1 MPIIIEKHIEEAQ
14 SRNKW
19 LWASFV
25 EKHNHSGAL
34 QSRYDRVDSAG
45 GFGISKSVFWDT
57 FYEIMMFAKGEK
69 RGAIV
74 MKIAEHNIL
83 TLDYWRDEVSYQG
96 ITLPSGTIGC
106 AALNIPDDVI
116 DRLKQIYLPLLTT
129 VEAVNNLRLKPEL
142 LAPCRDSILQMLE
155 LLQKENTFPLLNY
168 SYYLKR
174 IPEIFTDENMK
185 KAEAYVKLAAMN
197 LPAAMSDQL
206 KSGLGLTKVIA
217 ICAQLPDSL
226 VMFKQGL
233 LPFAQ
238 ALHESDR
245 AVEDYAAVFG
255 EYFPEFPEF
264 SLSEP
269 SWMSLINVS
278 MQYLST
284 ILPGKD
290 APQLVKRMHF
300 VSFVGMLRYDLFE
313 GLCVGHAPRKCPIC
327 GRWFLTTDARHT
339 KYCGGLAPGA
349 PKGRTCRQ
357 LGNLQGREKRELAD
371 DHPLKVIYNRRMNTI
386 QVYVRRGT
394 LDEATAEKMKRLA
407 RNKLERAIS
416 DAAYASGSYAD
427 EMEQDALLREATS

>member
-1 MPIIIEKHIEEAQ
+1 ME
-14 SRNKW
+14 
-19 LWASFV
+19 
-25 EKHNHSGAL
+25 
-34 QSRYDRVDSAG
+34 
-45 GFGISKSVFWDT
+45 
-57 FYEIMMFAKGEK
+57 
-69 RGAIV
+69 
-74 MKIAEHNIL
+74 IAEHNIL
-83 TLDYWRDEVSYQG
+83 TLDYWRSEVSFQG
-96 ITLPSGTIGC
+96 ITLPSGAIGC
-106 AALNIPDDVI
+106 AALNISDDVI
-116 DRLKQIYLPLLTT
+116 EKLKQIYLPLLTA
-129 VEAVNNLRLKPEL
+129 VEAVNKIRLKPEI
-142 LAPCRDSILQMLE
+142 LAPCGDSILQMLE
-155 LLQKENTFPLLNY
+155 LLQKENAFPLLDY
-168 SYYLKR
+168 PYYLKR
-174 IPEIFTDENMK
+174 IPEIFTEENMK

-197 LPAAMSDQL
+197 LPAAMNDQL

-217 ICAQLPDSL
+217 ICAELPDSL
-226 VMFKQGL
+226 CVFKKGL
-233 LPFAQ
+233 LPFAH

-264 SLSEP
+264 SLSDP

-290 APQLVKRMHF
+290 VPQLVKRMHF
-300 VSFVGMLRYDLFE
+300 MSFVGMLRSDLFE
-313 GLCVGHAPRKCPIC
+313 GLCFGHAPRKCPIC

-339 KYCGGLAPGA
+339 KYCGGFAPGD

-394 LDEATAEKMKRLA
+394 LDEVTAKKMKRLA

-416 DAAYASGSYAD
+416 DAAYANGSYAD
-427 EMEQDALLREATS
+427 EMEQDALLAAATS

>member
-1 MPIIIEKHIEEAQ
+1 MLPE
-14 SRNKW
+14 NT
-19 LWASFV
+19 
-25 EKHNHSGAL
+25 
-34 QSRYDRVDSAG
+34 
-45 GFGISKSVFWDT
+45 KSVIWDT
-57 FYEIMMFAKGEK
+57 FYEIIFFAKGEK
-69 RGAIV
+69 GGIP
-74 MKIAEHNIL
+74 MKIAEPNLL

-116 DRLKQIYLPLLTT
+116 DRLKQISLPLLTA

-155 LLQKENTFPLLNY
+155 LLQKENTFPLLDY

-174 IPEIFTDENMK
+174 IPEIFTEENMK

-197 LPAAMSDQL
+197 LPAAMNDQL

-226 VMFKQGL
+226 VVFKKGL

-245 AVEDYAAVFG
+245 APEDYAAVFG
-255 EYFPEFPEF
+255 EFFPESPEF
-264 SLSEP
+264 SLTDSD
-269 SWMSLINVS
+269 WMSLVNLSV
-278 MQYLST
+278 QYLST
-284 ILPGKD
+284 FLPGKD
-290 APQLVKRMHF
+290 DPQIVKRIHY
-300 VSFVGMLRYDLFE
+300 VSFVGMLRSDLFE
-313 GLCVGHAPRKCPIC
+313 GLCFGHAPRKCPIC

-339 KYCGGLAPGA
+339 KYCGGFAPGD

-357 LGNLQGREKRELAD
+357 IGNLQGREKRELAD
-371 DHPLKVIYNRRMNTI
+371 DHPVKVIYNRRMNTI
-386 QVYVRRGT
+386 QVYLRRGT

-407 RNKLERAIS
+407 RNKMERAIS
-416 DAAYASGSYAD
+416 DATYANGSYAK
-427 EMEQDALLREATS
+427 EMEQESLFTEATR

>member
-1 MPIIIEKHIEEAQ
+1 MGFNDDEKKFLPETT
-14 SRNKW
+14 
-19 LWASFV
+19 
-25 EKHNHSGAL
+25 
-34 QSRYDRVDSAG
+34 
-45 GFGISKSVFWDT
+45 KSVIWYT
-57 FYEIMMFAKGEK
+57 FYEIMFFAREEKG
-69 RGAIV
+69 GIP
-74 MKIAEHNIL
+74 MKIAEPNLL

-116 DRLKQIYLPLLTT
+116 DRLKQISLPLLAPI
-129 VEAVNNLRLKPEL
+129 EAVNNLRLKPEM
-142 LAPCRDSILQMLE
+142 LAPCGDSILQMLE
-155 LLQKENTFPLLNY
+155 LLQKENAFPLLDY

-174 IPEIFTDENMK
+174 IPEIFTEKNLKNTM
-185 KAEAYVKLAAMN
+185 AYVQLAAMN
-197 LPAAMSDQL
+197 LPAAMTNQL

-226 VMFKQGL
+226 VMFKEGL
-233 LPFAQ
+233 LPLAK

-245 AVEDYAAVFG
+245 ALEDYAAVFG
-255 EYFPEFPEF
+255 EYFSEFPEF

-284 ILPGKD
+284 IMPGKD

-300 VSFVGMLRYDLFE
+300 VSFVGMLRHDLFE
-313 GLCVGHAPRKCPIC
+313 GLSVGHAPRKCPIC

-339 KYCGGLAPGA
+339 KYCGGFAPGD

-386 QVYVRRGT
+386 QVYVRRGS
-394 LDEATAEKMKRLA
+394 LDETTAEKMKRLA

-416 DAAYASGSYAD
+416 DAAYANGSYAD
-427 EMEQDALLREATS
+427 EMEQDTLLTEVTR

>member
-1 MPIIIEKHIEEAQ
+1 
-14 SRNKW
+14 
-19 LWASFV
+19 
-25 EKHNHSGAL
+25 
-34 QSRYDRVDSAG
+34 
-45 GFGISKSVFWDT
+45 
-57 FYEIMMFAKGEK
+57 
-69 RGAIV
+69 
-74 MKIAEHNIL
+74 MKIAEPNLL

-96 ITLPSGTIGC
+96 ITLPSGSIGC
-106 AALNIPDDVI
+106 AALNISDDVI
-116 DRLKQIYLPLLTT
+116 EKLKQISQPLRAVIEAVGKKKLKLELLT
-129 VEAVNNLRLKPEL
+129 
-142 LAPCRDSILQMLE
+142 PCRESILQMLE
-155 LLQKENTFPLLNY
+155 LLQKENTFPLLDY

-174 IPEIFTDENMK
+174 VPEIFTEENMK

-197 LPAAMSDQL
+197 LPAAMTNQL

-264 SLSEP
+264 SLSDP

-278 MQYLST
+278 VQYLSA
-284 ILPGKD
+284 ILPSKD
-290 APQLVKRMHF
+290 DLQLVKRMHY
-300 VSFVGMLRYDLFE
+300 VSFVGMLRSDLFE

-339 KYCGGLAPGA
+339 KYCGGLAPGD
-349 PKGRTCRQ
+349 PKRRTCRQ

-386 QVYVRRGT
+386 QVYLRRGT

-416 DAAYASGSYAD
+416 DAAYATGNYAD
-427 EMEQDALLREATS
+427 EMEQDALLTEATS

>member
-1 MPIIIEKHIEEAQ
+1 MFFAREEK
-14 SRNKW
+14 
-19 LWASFV
+19 
-25 EKHNHSGAL
+25 
-34 QSRYDRVDSAG
+34 G
-45 GFGISKSVFWDT
+45 GIP
-57 FYEIMMFAKGEK
+57 
-69 RGAIV
+69 
-74 MKIAEHNIL
+74 MKIAEPNL
-83 TLDYWRDEVSYQG
+83 MTLDYWRDEVSYQG

-116 DRLKQIYLPLLTT
+116 DRLKQISLPLLAA
-129 VEAVNNLRLKPEL
+129 VEAVNKLQLKPEL

-155 LLQKENTFPLLNY
+155 LLQKENTFPLLDY
-168 SYYLKR
+168 SYYIKR
-174 IPEIFTDENMK
+174 IPEIFTEENMK

-197 LPAAMSDQL
+197 LPTAMTNQL

-226 VMFKQGL
+226 VMFKEGL
-233 LPFAQ
+233 LPLAQ
-238 ALHESDR
+238 GLHESDR

-313 GLCVGHAPRKCPIC
+313 GLSVGHAPRKCPIC

-339 KYCGGLAPGA
+339 KYCGGFAPGD

-394 LDEATAEKMKRLA
+394 LNEATSEKMKRLA

-416 DAAYASGSYAD
+416 DAAYANGSYAE
-427 EMEQDALLREATS
+427 EMEQDALLTEATS

>member
-1 MPIIIEKHIEEAQ
+1 
-14 SRNKW
+14 
-19 LWASFV
+19 
-25 EKHNHSGAL
+25 
-34 QSRYDRVDSAG
+34 
-45 GFGISKSVFWDT
+45 
-57 FYEIMMFAKGEK
+57 
-69 RGAIV
+69 
-74 MKIAEHNIL
+74 MKIAEPNLL

-96 ITLPSGTIGC
+96 ITLPSGSIGC

-116 DRLKQIYLPLLTT
+116 EKMKQIYLPLLTA
-129 VEAVNNLRLKPEL
+129 VEAVNKLQLKPEL
-142 LAPCRDSILQMLE
+142 LAPCGGSILQMLE
-155 LLQKENTFPLLNY
+155 LLQKENAFPLLDY
-168 SYYLKR
+168 SYYRKR
-174 IPEIFTDENMK
+174 IPEIFTEENMK
-185 KAEAYVKLAAMN
+185 KAEAYVKFAAMN

-226 VMFKQGL
+226 VMFKEGL
-233 LPFAQ
+233 LPLAQ
-238 ALHESDR
+238 GLHESDR

-284 ILPGKD
+284 IPPGKD

-313 GLCVGHAPRKCPIC
+313 GLSVGHAPRKCPIC

-339 KYCGGLAPGA
+339 KYCGGFAPGD

-394 LDEATAEKMKRLA
+394 LDEATADKMKRLA

-416 DAAYASGSYAD
+416 DVAYASGSYAD

>member
-1 MPIIIEKHIEEAQ
+1 MVKKVLP
-14 SRNKW
+14 
-19 LWASFV
+19 
-25 EKHNHSGAL
+25 G
-34 QSRYDRVDSAG
+34 Y
-45 GFGISKSVFWDT
+45 SKSVIWDT
-57 FYEIMMFAKGEK
+57 FYEIMFFAREEKG
-69 RGAIV
+69 GIP
-74 MKIAEHNIL
+74 MKIAEPNL
-83 TLDYWRDEVSYQG
+83 MTLDYWRDEVSYQG

-116 DRLKQIYLPLLTT
+116 DRLKQISLPLLAA
-129 VEAVNNLRLKPEL
+129 VEAVNKLQLKPEL

-155 LLQKENTFPLLNY
+155 LLQKENTFPLLDY

-174 IPEIFTDENMK
+174 IPEIFTEENMK

-197 LPAAMSDQL
+197 LPAAMTNQL

-226 VMFKQGL
+226 VMFKEGL
-233 LPFAQ
+233 LPLAQ
-238 ALHESDR
+238 GLHESDR

-313 GLCVGHAPRKCPIC
+313 GLSVGHAPRKCPIC

-339 KYCGGLAPGA
+339 KYCGGFAPGD

-394 LDEATAEKMKRLA
+394 LNEATAEKMKRLA

-416 DAAYASGSYAD
+416 DAAYANGSYAE
-427 EMEQDALLREATS
+427 EMEQDALLTEAAS

>member
-1 MPIIIEKHIEEAQ
+1 M
-14 SRNKW
+14 R
-19 LWASFV
+19 
-25 EKHNHSGAL
+25 
-34 QSRYDRVDSAG
+34 
-45 GFGISKSVFWDT
+45 
-57 FYEIMMFAKGEK
+57 
-69 RGAIV
+69 
-74 MKIAEHNIL
+74 IAEHNIL
-83 TLDYWRDEVSYQG
+83 MLDYWRDEVSYQG
-96 ITLPSGTIGC
+96 ITLPSGSIGC
-106 AALNIPDDVI
+106 AALNISNDVI
-116 DRLKQIYLPLLTT
+116 EKLKQICQSSQ
-129 VEAVNNLRLKPEL
+129 AVIDAVGKMRLKLEQLP
-142 LAPCRDSILQMLE
+142 PCRESILQMLE
-155 LLQKENTFPLLNY
+155 LLQKEGAFPLLDY
-168 SYYLKR
+168 PYYIKR
-174 IPEIFTDENMK
+174 IPEIFTEENMK
-185 KAEAYVKLAAMN
+185 NTLAYAKLAAKN
-197 LPAAMSDQL
+197 LPAAM
-206 KSGLGLTKVIA
+206 T
-217 ICAQLPDSL
+217 DS
-226 VMFKQGL
+226 
-233 LPFAQ
+233 
-238 ALHESDR
+238 HESDR

-339 KYCGGLAPGA
+339 KYCGGLAPGD

>member
-1 MPIIIEKHIEEAQ
+1 MFFAREEK
-14 SRNKW
+14 
-19 LWASFV
+19 
-25 EKHNHSGAL
+25 
-34 QSRYDRVDSAG
+34 G
-45 GFGISKSVFWDT
+45 GIP
-57 FYEIMMFAKGEK
+57 
-69 RGAIV
+69 
-74 MKIAEHNIL
+74 MKIAEPNL
-83 TLDYWRDEVSYQG
+83 MTLDYWRDEVSYQG

-116 DRLKQIYLPLLTT
+116 DRLKQISLPLLAA
-129 VEAVNNLRLKPEL
+129 VEAVNKLQLKPEL

-155 LLQKENTFPLLNY
+155 LLQKENTFPLLDY

-174 IPEIFTDENMK
+174 IPEIFTEENMK

-197 LPAAMSDQL
+197 LPTAMTNQL

-226 VMFKQGL
+226 VMFKEGL
-233 LPFAQ
+233 LPLAQ
-238 ALHESDR
+238 GLHESDR